1 MPVTV
6 TVTGL
11 RFADASG
18 NPENGYVSFT
28 PSATLKDAHGNT
40 VLAKA
45 PIIAPVAGG
54 VMAPQAL
61 LATDAAYVV
70 QSGWVWLAQEF
81 VSDGGVPVLTRGYS
95 FSLPSTL
102 GASVD
107 LAALRGVGNPAAL
120 ITANPMTV
128 TGTPTSGQVLTA
140 TGGSTANWQAAG
152 GGSGT
157 PASTVQGATSYGIAS
172 AVGTDTTYARED
184 HQHGTP
190 SLTTTAPAT
199 TLGIGTAAALGS
211 ATLPAHA
218 DHVHPVAA
226 AATPTASAV
235 TDTASTGN
243 ATTFAASNHV
253 HGREGFGTVTALS
266 TFGTSSSSGSAT
278 TVSHSDHVHGAPALP
293 TSSTST
299 QGIVQLDGTSTDIQA
314 LGTQAAGS
322 SGLAADAKHVHPTT
336 GLVLASQLPLS
347 LANGGTGQTSAQAA
361 MNALAGATTSG
372 QYLRGSGSNVVMAAI
387 AAGDLPTGTTS
398 AQGALLLDGTA
409 TDITADGIQAAGSI
423 GKAADAGH
431 VHPAPTGVFLAS
443 DTSFLAWN
451 YDPAFMSTGQV
462 LTTGVVYLVRINVR
476 SPMTVT
482 NVILFLSTAGASL
495 TANES
500 FAGLYNS
507 SGTLIGA
514 TADQSTAWTSGS
526 AVMKT
531 MALAGGPYALTT
543 GYYWVGIVS
552 NGGTQPT
559 FGRWASFALTS
570 SNAGLAAAGYRWA
583 TNGTGTS
590 LANITPSANS
600 SYQQQLW
607 AALS

>member
-11 RFADASG
+11 RFADPSG
-18 NPENGYVSFT
+18 SPESGYVSLT
-28 PSATLKDAHGNT
+28 PSTTLKDAHGNT
-40 VLAKA
+40 VLAKV

-54 VMAPQAL
+54 VMVPQAL
-61 LATDAAYVV
+61 LATDAANVV
-70 QSGWVWLAQEF
+70 QTGWVWQAQEF
-81 VSDGGVPVLTRGYS
+81 LTVDGAPGLKRGYS

-107 LAALRGVGNPAAL
+107 LAALRGASNPSAL

-128 TGTPTSGQVLTA
+128 TGTPTSGEVLTA
-140 TGGSTANWQAAG
+140 TGSSTANWQAAG

-157 PASTVQGATSYGIAS
+157 PASTVQAATSYGISS
-172 AVGTDTTYARED
+172 AVGSDTTYARED

-199 TLGIGTAAALGS
+199 TLGIGTAASLGS
-211 ATLPAHA
+211 ATLPALS

-243 ATTFAASNHV
+243 ATAFAASNHV
-253 HGREGFGTVTALS
+253 HGREGFGTVSALAA
-266 TFGTSSSSGSAT
+266 FGTSSSSGSAA

-293 TSSTST
+293 ASSTST
-299 QGIVQLDGTSTDIQA
+299 QGIV
-314 LGTQAAGS
+314 
-322 SGLAADAKHVHPTT
+322 
-336 GLVLASQLPLS
+336 
-347 LANGGTGQTSAQAA
+347 
-361 MNALAGATTSG
+361 
-372 QYLRGSGSNVVMAAI
+372 
-387 AAGDLPTGTTS
+387 
-398 AQGALLLDGTA
+398 LLDGTA
-409 TDITADGIQAAGSI
+409 TDITADGNQAAGSI

-431 VHPAPTGVFLAS
+431 VHPGPTGVFLAS

-482 NVILFLSTAGASL
+482 NVDLFLSTAGLSL

-531 MALAGGPYALTT
+531 MALVGGPYALST

-552 NGGTQPT
+552 NGGTPPT
-559 FGRWASFALTS
+559 LGRWSSFALGS

-583 TNGTGTS
+583 TNGTGTA
-590 LANITPSANS
+590 LANITPSANT
-600 SYQQQLW
+600 SYQQQIW
-607 AALS
+607 AGLS